1 MSIEAGGAFSGK
13 LESIDGLKLNNRA
26 EIHINKYYQGIITL
40 YRVSRKIVNM
50 AQEKIEYLVIKLENE
65 EKITAIGLN
74 FKSASG
80 GVNNC
85 FKLELQADIL
95 LKGKMAYANTSKF
108 QEIYFEITEGN
119 ELIGLCPYDVNKNY
133 EDIIFCRKIDIP
145 INVENRSVQLENG
158 ELIFGVYPKYQYSKE
173 ALSIGFAH
181 RITWKFN
188 SAIDIENIRE
198 NLYIITDFFSVLAGE
213 SVTINAL
220 NCVDCDKLV
229 EVMGICNFP
238 KEKLNILKNDTIDYT
253 SFKRSSLYKITD
265 FQNLEQAL
273 RYWFSNYEKIYN
285 AQQAYGRIL
294 LDEEV
299 KIVTT
304 NKYLAAM
311 QLIEGYTQ
319 AYADEEKEI
328 KEFEEKKNELISKL
342 ESKEEKELV
351 EKGLGYSGISFRK
364 AVKDYL
370 HKGYNLFEEISKKK
384 FVEKKE
390 KLIDDIVHDRN
401 YYTHSS
407 NRISAIMKFDDL
419 LNVSNF
425 CKEFLINFISNF

>member
-173 ALSIGFAH
+173 L
-181 RITWKFN
+181 
-188 SAIDIENIRE
+188 
-198 NLYIITDFFSVLAGE
+198 
-213 SVTINAL
+213 
-220 NCVDCDKLV
+220 
-229 EVMGICNFP
+229 M
-238 KEKLNILKNDTIDYT
+238 
-253 SFKRSSLYKITD
+253 RSSERIYK
-265 FQNLEQAL
+265 
-273 RYWFSNYEKIYN
+273 SHGN
-285 AQQAYGRIL
+285 A
-294 LDEEV
+294 
-299 KIVTT
+299 
-304 NKYLAAM
+304 
-311 QLIEGYTQ
+311 
-319 AYADEEKEI
+319 
-328 KEFEEKKNELISKL
+328 
-342 ESKEEKELV
+342 
-351 EKGLGYSGISFRK
+351 
-364 AVKDYL
+364 
-370 HKGYNLFEEISKKK
+370 
-384 FVEKKE
+384 
-390 KLIDDIVHDRN
+390 
-401 YYTHSS
+401 
-407 NRISAIMKFDDL
+407 
-419 LNVSNF
+419 
-425 CKEFLINFISNF
+425 

>member
-1 MSIEAGGAFSGK
+1 M
-13 LESIDGLKLNNRA
+13 
-26 EIHINKYYQGIITL
+26 
-40 YRVSRKIVNM
+40 
-50 AQEKIEYLVIKLENE
+50 
-65 EKITAIGLN
+65 
-74 FKSASG
+74 
-80 GVNNC
+80 C
-85 FKLELQADIL
+85 
-95 LKGKMAYANTSKF
+95 
-108 QEIYFEITEGN
+108 
-119 ELIGLCPYDVNKNY
+119 
-133 EDIIFCRKIDIP
+133 
-145 INVENRSVQLENG
+145 
-158 ELIFGVYPKYQYSKE
+158 
-173 ALSIGFAH
+173 
-181 RITWKFN
+181 
-188 SAIDIENIRE
+188 IR
-198 NLYIITDFFSVLAGE
+198 DR
-213 SVTINAL
+213 
-220 NCVDCDKLV
+220 
-229 EVMGICNFP
+229 
-238 KEKLNILKNDTIDYT
+238 DYT

-425 CKEFLINFISNF
+425 CKELYRIITLRDMGLAIETIKLRSRNNRTFFALMKKIMDIEIETDDLKLTEFDKAMHSFSDSK

>member
-213 SVTINAL
+213 SVTINAWYCRNDNSGNAKSS
-220 NCVDCDKLV
+220 NC
-229 EVMGICNFP
+229 MGNATW
-238 KEKLNILKNDTIDYT
+238 KND
-253 SFKRSSLYKITD
+253 YK
-265 FQNLEQAL
+265 
-273 RYWFSNYEKIYN
+273 Y
-285 AQQAYGRIL
+285 
-294 LDEEV
+294 
-299 KIVTT
+299 
-304 NKYLAAM
+304 
-311 QLIEGYTQ
+311 
-319 AYADEEKEI
+319 
-328 KEFEEKKNELISKL
+328 
-342 ESKEEKELV
+342 
-351 EKGLGYSGISFRK
+351 FRK
-364 AVKDYL
+364 WIIDSYGFIPCSFYL
-370 HKGYNLFEEISKKK
+370 WIVYSPNG
-384 FVEKKE
+384 EKR
-390 KLIDDIVHDRN
+390 L
-401 YYTHSS
+401 S
-407 NRISAIMKFDDL
+407 NTGL
-419 LNVSNF
+419 SN
-425 CKEFLINFISNF
+425 

>member
-158 ELIFGVYPKYQYSKE
+158 ELIFGVYPKYQYSVELTYKQWLFGKVSP
-173 ALSIGFAH
+173 ALGVPLQYINAAPVVGFGLVVI
-181 RITWKFN
+181 RQIQ
-188 SAIDIENIRE
+188 AIW
-198 NLYIITDFFSVLAGE
+198 YLAG
-213 SVTINAL
+213 
-220 NCVDCDKLV
+220 KL
-229 EVMGICNFP
+229 P
-238 KEKLNILKNDTIDYT
+238 EKNGG
-253 SFKRSSLYKITD
+253 
-265 FQNLEQAL
+265 
-273 RYWFSNYEKIYN
+273 EK
-285 AQQAYGRIL
+285 
-294 LDEEV
+294 
-299 KIVTT
+299 
-304 NKYLAAM
+304 
-311 QLIEGYTQ
+311 
-319 AYADEEKEI
+319 
-328 KEFEEKKNELISKL
+328 
-342 ESKEEKELV
+342 
-351 EKGLGYSGISFRK
+351 
-364 AVKDYL
+364 
-370 HKGYNLFEEISKKK
+370 
-384 FVEKKE
+384 
-390 KLIDDIVHDRN
+390 
-401 YYTHSS
+401 
-407 NRISAIMKFDDL
+407 
-419 LNVSNF
+419 
-425 CKEFLINFISNF
+425 